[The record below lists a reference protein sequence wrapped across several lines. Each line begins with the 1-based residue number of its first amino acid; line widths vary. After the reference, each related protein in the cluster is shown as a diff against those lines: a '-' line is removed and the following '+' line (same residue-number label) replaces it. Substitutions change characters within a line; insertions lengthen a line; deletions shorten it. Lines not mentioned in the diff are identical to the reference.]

1 MTTKTSLAE
10 NNYDL
15 IEEALFSNNK
25 VGWWLG
31 FTW

>member
-15 IEEALFSNNK
+15 IEKAIFSK
-25 VGWWLG
+25 QLELDGD
-31 FTW
+31 